1 VNDIGVFS
9 PEQARTL
16 WQDYQRRQQ
25 LAPQQTQNYLQRR
38 PIVESYRHRPAVIGS
53 ALTAP
58 TSSLVAA
65 TSCTVYFLELQTNGM
80 QVLNETPYTAYNDD
94 PELSASAG
102 TYCRLENLNGRWM
115 LYYLSC
121 TTQAALIA
129 VLP

>member
-1 VNDIGVFS
+1 MDDIGVFS

-25 LAPQQTQNYLQRR
+25 LAPQISQNYLQRR

-53 ALTAP
+53 ALISP

-65 TSCTVYFLELQTNGM
+65 TSCTVYFLELQSGGT
-80 QVLNETPYTAYNDD
+80 QALNVTPYTAYNDD
-94 PELSASAG
+94 PELSASVG
-102 TYCRLENLNGRWM
+102 TYCRLEFLNGRWM
-115 LYYLSC
+115 IYYLSC
-121 TTQAALIA
+121 NKQAALKA

>member
-1 VNDIGVFS
+1 MDDIGVFS

-25 LAPQQTQNYLQRR
+25 LAPQISQNYLQRR

-58 TSSLVAA
+58 ASSLVAA
-65 TSCTVYFLELQTNGM
+65 TSCTVYFLELQTNGT
-80 QVLNETPYTAYNDD
+80 QVLNETAYTAYNDD
-94 PELSASAG
+94 PEIEGDVG
-102 TYCRLENLNGRWM
+102 TYCRLEWLNGRFM
-115 LYYLSC
+115 IYYIAC
-121 TTQAALIA
+121 ETQAALIA